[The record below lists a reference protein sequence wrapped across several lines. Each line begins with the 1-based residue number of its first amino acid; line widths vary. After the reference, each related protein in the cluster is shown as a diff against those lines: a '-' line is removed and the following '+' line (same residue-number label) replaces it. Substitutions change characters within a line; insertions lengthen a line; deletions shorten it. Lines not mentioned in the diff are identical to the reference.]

1 MIGDDLEIQLLDG
14 WTERRLADYLTDELT
29 EAEKE
34 KILRVKGGRSNEH
47 HMPTSIR

>member
-1 MIGDDLEIQLLDG
+1 MIGADPELHLPDG
-14 WTERRLADYLTDELT
+14 WTERRLADYLIHKLT

-47 HMPTSIR
+47 HMSTSIR